1 MQGKDHRVSTNLTIQ
16 DAVVFASTLIKNQR
30 LNVNNYEPGL
40 TMANIVLGRILGA
53 PFVWRF
59 NRGNFTIAI
68 SQGGGTDYALLLPL
82 LGRIETQWLL
92 DADENILQLDGAVEL
107 AKVSSV
113 RRPVQVAPVYDDNAG
128 NITFRFNSVPDQ
140 AYTAVFDYQ
149 KKAPLLVSW
158 GLTGFA
164 PVPDEFAYIFMKMFL
179 AEAALLVNDARFEIW
194 RREGVAALLATQDG
208 LDEQA
213 KAIQF
218 EQMLNVGR
226 TSYRSQMAGQSGA
239 QARTG

>member
-1 MQGKDHRVSTNLTIQ
+1 MSTNLTIQ
-16 DAVVFASTLIKNQR
+16 NAVVFASTLIKNQR

-53 PFVWRF
+53 PFAWRF

-68 SQGGGTDYALLLPL
+68 SQGSGTDYTIALPL

-92 DADENILQLDGAVEL
+92 DADEDIHALQGEVEL

-113 RRPVQVAPVYDDNAG
+113 RRPVEVAPVYDDNAG

-140 AYTAVFDYQ
+140 AYTAAFDYQ
-149 KKAPLLVSW
+149 KKAPLLVGWSEGF
-158 GLTGFA
+158 GL
-164 PVPDEFAYIFMKMFL
+164 VPDEFAYIFMKMFL

-226 TSYRSQMAGQSGA
+226 TSYRSQAAGQSGA
-239 QARTG
+239 QGRQG